1 MIVREVR
8 TNLEMRGYIETL
20 SEFVIVSDLMEVDDL
35 SKSVRNKIKAG
46 RDKQTQKRNV
56 YLADLSELLESKCK
70 KYNSIDELRTSII
83 SDFDSQF
90 VNLNKPLDIFDYIT
104 VDGDLFVYGVNES
117 PEDEKVF
124 GFRMR
129 KLDEIENAIS
139 AIETFVKQD
148 MYEIELMALK
158 QKYNKS

>member
-20 SEFVIVSDLMEVDDL
+20 SGFAIVSDLMEVDVL
-35 SKSVRNKIKAG
+35 SHTVRHKIKTE
-46 RDKQTQKRNV
+46 RSKQNLKTSF
-56 YLADLSELLESKCK
+56 YLADLSELMESKCK

-83 SDFDSQF
+83 SDLDRQF
-90 VNLNKPLDIFDYIT
+90 ENSNKSLGIFDYIT
-104 VDGDLFVYGVNES
+104 VDDDLYVYGVNES